1 MGMCAHFD
9 TAAPAR
15 ECAQVYAPNFTVY
28 VTTNPKKKQQ
38 KGYLNQYTIV
48 TKVRLFF
55 IMVKIKFCNIIILIM
70 FIDHVISLRTPNPVA
85 CWITNVQITPHT
97 G

>member
-1 MGMCAHFD
+1 MRDLLLWNVARPYKKKKDDMSECFMGMCAHFD

-48 TKVRLFF
+48 TK
-55 IMVKIKFCNIIILIM
+55 I
-70 FIDHVISLRTPNPVA
+70 
-85 CWITNVQITPHT
+85 
-97 G
+97 